1 MALGIIGAMDVEVE
15 LLRAHL
21 DGVRVTC
28 VGGMEF
34 SEGRLGGT
42 DAIVVRCGV
51 GSINAA
57 MCAQTL
63 AVRFGADRVVNTGVA
78 GSLDA
83 RVGIGDVVVSTD
95 AVNYDMDVQ
104 NLGYRPGQCPG
115 MDTLAFAADPTLRQA
130 AVCAARTVAPEAG
143 VFEGR
148 VASGDKF
155 VHEDAMRRWIAEE
168 FGALCCEMEGAAIAQ
183 ACHVNGIPFAI
194 VRTISDEANG
204 ASATDYPA
212 FERKM
217 ALRCAA
223 IVERMAAGLA

>member
-115 MDTLAFAADPTLRQA
+115 MDTLAFAADPALREA
-130 AVCAARTVAPEAG
+130 AVAAARTVAPEAG

-155 VHEDAMRRWIAEE
+155 VHEDAMRRWI
-168 FGALCCEMEGAAIAQ
+168 
-183 ACHVNGIPFAI
+183 
-194 VRTISDEANG
+194 VRS
-204 ASATDYPA
+204 
-212 FERKM
+212 
-217 ALRCAA
+217 
-223 IVERMAAGLA
+223 

>member
-15 LLRAHL
+15 LLKAHL
-21 DGVRVTC
+21 GGARVTR

-42 DAIVVRCGV
+42 HAIVVRCGV

-95 AVNYDMDVQ
+95 VVNYDMDVQ

-155 VHEDAMRRWIAEE
+155 VHEDAMRRWIVEE
-168 FGALCCEMEGAAIAQ
+168 FGALCCEMEGAAIG
-183 ACHVNGIPFAI
+183 HVCTVNHVPFVV
-194 VRTISDEANG
+194 VRAISDGGNED
-204 ASATDYPA
+204 SPMDYPT
-212 FERKM
+212 FVKM
-217 ALRCAA
+217 AAARSAEVVQCLRAD
-223 IVERMAAGLA
+223 M